1 MDEGFWRAA
10 ASGSVRGKKKRR
22 RQTLP
27 RSATRKRLR
36 KAGAASRWL
45 KQLILVPDCLSVAK
59 ANAMLMHRREFGMSA
74 DGSATRPGFGR
85 CGHVLSDASV
95 GRRVQGQTAA
105 AATRMRQTLRRR
117 LRRCLQRKTSPT

>member
-36 KAGAASRWL
+36 KAGAASRWVI
-45 KQLILVPDCLSVAK
+45 QLILVPICLSVAT
-59 ANAMLMHRREFGMSA
+59 ANAMLMHRRELGMSA
-74 DGSATRPGFGR
+74 GGS
-85 CGHVLSDASV
+85 V
-95 GRRVQGQTAA
+95 
-105 AATRMRQTLRRR
+105 MRQVRQVRTYFV
-117 LRRCLQRKTSPT
+117 